1 LKNLKG
7 RCKNMQN
14 FVFYN
19 PTKLVF
25 GKNTVEK
32 IGEYLKKDN
41 VKKVLLLAGGGSIK
55 KNGVYEKV
63 VRSLVENGVEKIEV
77 WGVRPNPVL
86 SKVKEAISV
95 AKNEN
100 VDAILAVG
108 GGSVIDSAKAVAAGV
123 RYEGDVWDFYS
134 GKAKVKEAMPLYAIL
149 TLSATGTEMNGN
161 SVVTNEETLEK
172 FSFSSIHV
180 YPKVSVV
187 DPEVQYTLPQ
197 NQLVNGAVDA
207 ISHVMEYYFDGEEVS
222 LTDRIDE
229 GIIKTIMQTTEV
241 LLDDPKNYD
250 ARANFA
256 LSTTLA
262 LNGVSG
268 LGHKGGDWSSH
279 AIEHALSALNPDVA
293 HGAGLAVVFPAWMK
307 YVCNQAPERF
317 VQFGENI
324 FGLKNCKPE
333 EAINALSDWYKKI
346 GAPTTLKEL
355 GFKEEDIEKLTEIAS
370 KMAPMG
376 RLKKLERDDI
386 KKILEIAY

>member
-1 LKNLKG
+1 
-7 RCKNMQN
+7 MQN

-376 RLKKLERDDI
+376 KLKKLERDDI

>member
-1 LKNLKG
+1 
-7 RCKNMQN
+7 MQN

-63 VRSLVENGVEKIEV
+63 VRSLVENGVEKVEV

-123 RYEGDVWDFYS
+123 KYEGDVWDFYS
-134 GKAKVKEAMPLYAIL
+134 GKAKVKDAMPLYAIL

-207 ISHVMEYYFDGEEVS
+207 LSHVMEYYFDGEEVS

-229 GIIKTIMQTTEV
+229 GIIKTIMQTTEI

-333 EAINALSDWYKKI
+333 EAISALGDWYKKI

>member
-1 LKNLKG
+1 
-7 RCKNMQN
+7 MQN

-63 VRSLVENGVEKIEV
+63 VRSLVENGIEKVEV

-307 YVCNQAPERF
+307 YVYSQAPERF

-324 FGLKNCKPE
+324 FGLKDCKPE
-333 EAINALSDWYKKI
+333 EAINVLSDWYKKI

-376 RLKKLERDDI
+376 KLKKLERDDI

>member
-1 LKNLKG
+1 
-7 RCKNMQN
+7 MQN

-63 VRSLVENGVEKIEV
+63 VRSLVENGIEKVEV

-229 GIIKTIMQTTEV
+229 GIIKTIMQTTEI

-268 LGHKGGDWSSH
+268 LGHRGGDWSSH

-376 RLKKLERDDI
+376 KLKKLERDDI

>member
-187 DPEVQYTLPQ
+187 DPEVQYALPQ

>member
-1 LKNLKG
+1 
-7 RCKNMQN
+7 MQN

-324 FGLKNCKPE
+324 FGLKDCKPE

-376 RLKKLERDDI
+376 KLKKLERDDI

>member
-1 LKNLKG
+1 
-7 RCKNMQN
+7 
-14 FVFYN
+14 
-19 PTKLVF
+19 
-25 GKNTVEK
+25 
-32 IGEYLKKDN
+32 
-41 VKKVLLLAGGGSIK
+41 
-55 KNGVYEKV
+55 
-63 VRSLVENGVEKIEV
+63 
-77 WGVRPNPVL
+77 
-86 SKVKEAISV
+86 
-95 AKNEN
+95 
-100 VDAILAVG
+100 
-108 GGSVIDSAKAVAAGV
+108 
-123 RYEGDVWDFYS
+123 
-134 GKAKVKEAMPLYAIL
+134 
-149 TLSATGTEMNGN
+149 
-161 SVVTNEETLEK
+161 
-172 FSFSSIHV
+172 
-180 YPKVSVV
+180 
-187 DPEVQYTLPQ
+187 
-197 NQLVNGAVDA
+197 
-207 ISHVMEYYFDGEEVS
+207 MEYYFDGEEVS

>member
-1 LKNLKG
+1 
-7 RCKNMQN
+7 MQN

>member
-1 LKNLKG
+1 
-7 RCKNMQN
+7 MQN

-63 VRSLVENGVEKIEV
+63 VRSLVENGVEKVEV

-123 RYEGDVWDFYS
+123 KYKGDVWDFYS
-134 GKAKVKEAMPLYAIL
+134 GKAKVKEAMPLYTIL

-229 GIIKTIMQTTEV
+229 GIIKTIIQTTEV

-279 AIEHALSALNPDVA
+279 AIEHALSALNPNVA

-307 YVCNQAPERF
+307 YVYNQVPERF
-317 VQFGENI
+317 AQFGENI

-333 EAINALSDWYKKI
+333 EAINALSQWYKKI

-376 RLKKLERDDI
+376 KLKKLERDDI

>member
-1 LKNLKG
+1 
-7 RCKNMQN
+7 MQN
-14 FVFYN
+14 FVFYT

-63 VRSLVENGVEKIEV
+63 VRSLVENGIEKVEV

-123 RYEGDVWDFYS
+123 KYQGDVWDFYS
-134 GKAKVKEAMPLYAIL
+134 GKAKVKEAMPLYTIL

-229 GIIKTIMQTTEV
+229 GIIKTIIQTTEV

-307 YVCNQAPERF
+307 YVYNQAPERF

-333 EAINALSDWYKKI
+333 EAINALSQWYKKI

-370 KMAPMG
+370 KMTPMG
-376 RLKKLERDDI
+376 KLKKLERDDI

>member
-1 LKNLKG
+1 
-7 RCKNMQN
+7 MQN

-268 LGHKGGDWSSH
+268 LGHRGGDWSSH
-279 AIEHALSALNPDVA
+279 AIEHALNALNPDVA

-324 FGLKNCKPE
+324 FGLKDCKPE

-376 RLKKLERDDI
+376 RLKKLERGDI

>member
-1 LKNLKG
+1 
-7 RCKNMQN
+7 MQN

-229 GIIKTIMQTTEV
+229 GIIKTIMQTTEI

-376 RLKKLERDDI
+376 KLKKLERDDI

>member
-1 LKNLKG
+1 
-7 RCKNMQN
+7 MQN

-324 FGLKNCKPE
+324 FGLKDCKPE

-376 RLKKLERDDI
+376 KLKKLERDDI
-386 KKILEIAY
+386 KKLLEIAY